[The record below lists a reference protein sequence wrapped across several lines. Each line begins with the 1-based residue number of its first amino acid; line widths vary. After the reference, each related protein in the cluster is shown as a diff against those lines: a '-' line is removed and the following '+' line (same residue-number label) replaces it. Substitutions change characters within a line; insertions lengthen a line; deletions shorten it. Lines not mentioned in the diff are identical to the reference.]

1 MNSIYFLYSKPQSL
15 FCTLP
20 GLKLNCILLEKFNYW
35 TDSSDSRMTADSY
48 SIKIGLHPTKDGHSF
63 LVSFKTHFLFCE
75 DSSEVGSFGVP
86 LILNIDLNIQ
96 FGHFED

>member
-1 MNSIYFLYSKPQSL
+1 MNSIYFLYSKPPSL

-48 SIKIGLHPTKDGHSF
+48 SIKIALHPTKRWA
-63 LVSFKTHFLFCE
+63 LVSGFLKKHFLFCE